1 MAEWAS
7 PKLMRGLTAAAV
19 GLALVVV
26 VLGAYTRLADAGL
39 GCPDWPGCYGHLGV
53 PDSAA
58 EVRAAEAQFP
68 DAPVEADKAWI
79 EMVHRYFAT
88 ALGALI
94 LGMVIVA
101 FRVPIGTPNGVPR
114 ALPAALLALV
124 ILQGAFGAWT
134 VTLKLWPQVVTAH
147 LLGGFATLALLWLL
161 ALRLGVGPK
170 GGAAPQFGRL
180 ATVALA
186 VVVAQV
192 ALGGWVTSNYAALA
206 CPDFPTCHGEWV
218 PAMDFQQGFDVA
230 QTVGPNY
237 LGGLL
242 DSEARIA
249 IQFAHRLG
257 AVAVLAVAGLLGWR
271 LWKAGSPLAAW
282 VLGLL
287 AAQWT
292 LGILNVLLNLPLA
305 VATAHNACGALLLLA
320 LVTVR
325 EGAFQEN
332 KRLLTP
338 IRSK

>member
-1 MAEWAS
+1 
-7 PKLMRGLTAAAV
+7 MRGLTLVAL

-26 VLGAYTRLADAGL
+26 LLGAYTRLADAGL
-39 GCPDWPGCYGHLGV
+39 GCPDWPGCYGRLGV
-53 PDSAA
+53 PETES
-58 EVRAAEAQFP
+58 EVQVAEALYP
-68 DAPVEADKAWI
+68 DAPVEAEKAWI

-94 LGMVIVA
+94 LGLVVVA
-101 FRVPIGTPNGVPR
+101 LRARGRVPR
-114 ALPAALLALV
+114 ALPVALLALV
-124 ILQGAFGAWT
+124 ALQGAFGAWT

-161 ALRLGVGPK
+161 ALRLGIGPK
-170 GGAAPQFGRL
+170 RRGAARLGRL

-206 CPDFPTCHGEWV
+206 CPDFPACHGQWA
-218 PAMDFQQGFDVA
+218 PSMDFRQGFDVL

-249 IQFAHRLG
+249 IQFTHRLG

-271 LWKAGSPLAAW
+271 LLKAGSPLAPW

-292 LGILNVLLNLPLA
+292 LGILNVLLTLPLA
-305 VATAHNACGALLLLA
+305 AATAHNACGVLLLLA

-332 KRLLTP
+332 KRLVMGAA
-338 IRSK
+338 SG

>member
-7 PKLMRGLTAAAV
+7 PQLMRRLTVAAV
-19 GLALVVV
+19 SLALVVV

-53 PDSAA
+53 PDTEE
-58 EVRAAEAQFP
+58 EVRAAETQYP

-94 LGMVIVA
+94 LAMVIVA
-101 FRVPIGTPNGVPR
+101 FRIPKGAPQAVPR
-114 ALPAALLALV
+114 TLPAGLLGLV

-161 ALRLGVGPK
+161 ALRLGIGPNVK
-170 GGAAPQFGRL
+170 GGAQFGRL
-180 ATVALA
+180 ATVALV

-206 CPDFPTCHGEWV
+206 CPDFPTCHGEWA
-218 PAMDFQQGFDVA
+218 PAMDFRQGFDVL

-257 AVAVLAVAGLLGWR
+257 AVAVLVAVGLLGWR
-271 LWKAGSPLAAW
+271 LWQAGSPLAPW

-292 LGILNVLLNLPLA
+292 FGILNVLLNLPLA

-325 EGAFQEN
+325 EGAFQE
-332 KRLLTP
+332 
-338 IRSK
+338 SKGGVPQSA

>member
-7 PKLMRGLTAAAV
+7 PQLMRRLTVAAV
-19 GLALVVV
+19 SLALVVV

-53 PDSAA
+53 PDTEE
-58 EVRAAEAQFP
+58 EVRAAETQYP

-94 LGMVIVA
+94 LAMVIVA
-101 FRVPIGTPNGVPR
+101 FRIPKGAPQAVPR
-114 ALPAALLALV
+114 TLTAGLLGLV

-161 ALRLGVGPK
+161 ALRLGIGPNVK
-170 GGAAPQFGRL
+170 GGAQFGRL
-180 ATVALA
+180 ATVALV

-206 CPDFPTCHGEWV
+206 CPDFPTCHGEWA
-218 PAMDFQQGFDVA
+218 PAMDFRQGFDVL

-257 AVAVLAVAGLLGWR
+257 AVAVLVAVGLLGWR
-271 LWKAGSPLAAW
+271 LWQAGSPLAPW

-292 LGILNVLLNLPLA
+292 FGILNVLLNLPLA

-325 EGAFQEN
+325 EGAFQE
-332 KRLLTP
+332 
-338 IRSK
+338 SKGRVPQSA

>member
-1 MAEWAS
+1 MAERAS
-7 PKLMRGLTAAAV
+7 PKLMRGLTVAAV

-53 PDSAA
+53 PDTEA
-58 EVRAAEAQFP
+58 EVQAAEAQFP

-94 LGMVIVA
+94 LGIVIVA
-101 FRVPIGTPNGVPR
+101 LRTPNGIPNGVPR
-114 ALPAALLALV
+114 VLPAALLALV

-161 ALRLGVGPK
+161 ALRLGIGPRDE
-170 GGAAPQFGRL
+170 GAARLGRL
-180 ATVALA
+180 ASVALV

-206 CPDFPTCHGEWV
+206 CPDFPTCHGDWV
-218 PAMDFQQGFDVA
+218 PTMDFRQGFDVA

-271 LWKAGSPLAAW
+271 LWKAGSPLALW

-325 EGAFQEN
+325 EGAFQQ
-332 KRLLTP
+332 
-338 IRSK
+338 SKGLVVASE

>member
-1 MAEWAS
+1 
-7 PKLMRGLTAAAV
+7 MRGLTVAAV

-53 PDSAA
+53 PDTEA
-58 EVRAAEAQFP
+58 EVQAAEAQFP

-94 LGMVIVA
+94 LGMVIVT
-101 FRVPIGTPNGVPR
+101 FRIPNGVPGGVPR

-161 ALRLGVGPK
+161 ALRLGIGPK
-170 GGAAPQFGRL
+170 DEVAARFGRL
-180 ATVALA
+180 ATVALV

-206 CPDFPTCHGEWV
+206 CPDFPTCHGDWV
-218 PAMDFQQGFDVA
+218 PAMDFQQGFDVL

-257 AVAVLAVAGLLGWR
+257 AVAVLAAVGLLGWR
-271 LWKAGSPLAAW
+271 LWQAGSPLAPW

-287 AAQWT
+287 AVQWT

-305 VATAHNACGALLLLA
+305 VATAHNGCGALLLLA

-325 EGAFQEN
+325 EGAFQDN
-332 KRLLTP
+332 RRP
-338 IRSK
+338 ITGANSE

>member
-1 MAEWAS
+1 
-7 PKLMRGLTAAAV
+7 MRGLAVAAV

-53 PDSAA
+53 PDTEA
-58 EVRAAEAQFP
+58 EVQAAEAQFP

-94 LGMVIVA
+94 LGIVIVA
-101 FRVPIGTPNGVPR
+101 FRIPKGTSGGAPR
-114 ALPAALLALV
+114 TLPAALLALV

-161 ALRLGVGPK
+161 ALRLGFGPNGVVG
-170 GGAAPQFGRL
+170 ARFGRL
-180 ATVALA
+180 ATVALV

-206 CPDFPTCHGEWV
+206 CPDFPTCHGDWA
-218 PAMDFQQGFDVA
+218 PAMDFRQGFDVL

-257 AVAVLAVAGLLGWR
+257 AVAVLVAVGLLGWR
-271 LWKAGSPLAAW
+271 LWQAGGPLAPW

-325 EGAFQEN
+325 EHAFQEG
-332 KRLLTP
+332 R
-338 IRSK
+338 RSSRGAEVSEK